1 MHMGLNIRD
10 LCKVRSDAL
19 LSVIQKQ
26 TAAYKDSYGTI
37 YTQVS
42 YTISNIKIG
51 GKIDYKKRKKS
62 GY

>member
-37 YTQVS
+37 YTQV
-42 YTISNIKIG
+42 G
-51 GKIDYKKRKKS
+51 G
-62 GY
+62 